1 MGGLSRKR
9 KQPRIVRKV
18 KPKSGKRI
26 HVNRLDP
33 YVRAHWVEGKSLKEN
48 FASLG
53 LALQQNPD
61 LKHTEAGR
69 AYRDSFGKKKPRVQ
83 KEEDVEW
90 VDLDQLK
97 KMQGGGADG
106 AEGHYAPKQGNEEE
120 DSDEDDDS
128 DMEMDEEEQVRLL
141 KELEDE
147 GRIEVIEEEYS
158 LHSSDAD
165 DNASDEETNGKDK
178 KKKNGKAS
186 K

>member
-9 KQPRIVRKV
+9 KQPRIVKKV
-18 KPKSGKRI
+18 KQKSAKRI

-53 LALQQNPD
+53 LALNQNPD
-61 LKHTEAGR
+61 LKHTEEGR

-83 KEEDVEW
+83 KEEDIEW
-90 VDLDQLK
+90 VDLDHIK
-97 KMQGGGADG
+97 KMQGGGSDG
-106 AEGHYAPKQGNEEE
+106 AEGHYAPKQENEAE

-128 DMEMDEEEQVRLL
+128 DEEMDEEEQMRLL

-158 LHSSDAD
+158 LHSD
-165 DNASDEETNGKDK
+165 DNADEETNEKDTK
-178 KKKNGKAS
+178 KKKGKAV